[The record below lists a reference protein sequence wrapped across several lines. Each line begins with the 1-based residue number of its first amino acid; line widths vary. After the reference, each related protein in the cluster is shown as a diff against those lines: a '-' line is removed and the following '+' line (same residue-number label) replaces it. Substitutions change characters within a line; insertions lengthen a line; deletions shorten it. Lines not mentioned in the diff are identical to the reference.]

1 MPNRHR
7 LAPAA
12 WQIAFRL
19 QSKLIR
25 CQMLFILES
34 GDDTMY
40 YSAFSFWAAKHQF
53 CQP

>member
-1 MPNRHR
+1 MQNWPPP
-7 LAPAA
+7 APAA

-53 CQP
+53 CRP